1 MCPLAPNRLGLIC
14 VGYIYKKR
22 GACLSPILHIKNFH
36 IARIVEMI
44 NAESPMLL

>member
-1 MCPLAPNRLGLIC
+1 MSAGSKQTRFNLCWI
-14 VGYIYKKR
+14 YIYKKR

-44 NAESPMLL
+44 NAESPMPL